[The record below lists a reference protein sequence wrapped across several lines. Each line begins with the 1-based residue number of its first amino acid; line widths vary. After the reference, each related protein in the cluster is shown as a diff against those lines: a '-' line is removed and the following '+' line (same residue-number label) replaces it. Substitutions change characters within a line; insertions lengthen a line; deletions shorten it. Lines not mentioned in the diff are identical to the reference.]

1 MASKQQNIYLVQ
13 PSHSDTSE
21 TAENH
26 NEHNFN
32 AESHRIVPAEPQQQQ
47 DDAADAVEEK
57 AAEVL
62 ISSLKI

>member
-47 DDAADAVEEK
+47 DDAVEEK